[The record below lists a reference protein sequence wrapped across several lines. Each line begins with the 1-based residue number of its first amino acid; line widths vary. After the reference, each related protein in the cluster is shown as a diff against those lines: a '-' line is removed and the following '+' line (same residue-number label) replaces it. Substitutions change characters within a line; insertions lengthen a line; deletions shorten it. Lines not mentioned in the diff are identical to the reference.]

1 MKHSLVYMFTAC
13 CLSMLMFSSLE
24 SRAANTLGDVDD
36 NGSVEITDAI
46 TLINYVLDIISC
58 DVTPLP
64 HPVDSASLKVL
75 SLGNSFAFFSTKYLT
90 DLATA
95 AGIPSSL
102 YRIRVLHPQ
111 GRSLQQWASEIEAN
125 GTVSLMTD
133 IGTAPVH
140 GAGGNNI
147 RNILNNDWDVIV
159 LQQNSDNAS
168 NYSTYEPYLSEIVDA
183 IHEYCPNRDVL
194 IAWHMIWS
202 KPGKNWSD
210 IKNATYHVSQ
220 NENID
225 FIIPVG
231 TAIENARYTDV
242 WTGVDGG
249 LMNDN
254 NGHLAPGVGQY
265 VSSCAWFQALLA
277 PYFGKTIVGNTAVRT
292 QEQVD
297 AEWNALSN
305 KTHPDSKIAVTE
317 ENRTLC
323 QYCAAVACTNVWS
336 LTTKLDSSVVINMG
350 NADVNQDGFVNITD
364 VCVLINDLL
373 NNLEA

>member
-1 MKHSLVYMFTAC
+1 MKHSPYYIFSAC
-13 CLSMLMFSSLE
+13 CLTLMLMFSSFE
-24 SRAANTLGDVDD
+24 SSAANSPGDVDD
-36 NGSVEITDAI
+36 NGSVDITDAT
-46 TLINYVLDIISC
+46 TLINYMLDIISC

-64 HPVDSASLKVL
+64 HSVDTTSLKVL
-75 SLGNSFAFFSTKYLT
+75 SLGNSFAFFSTKYLS
-90 DLATA
+90 DLAAA
-95 AGIPSSL
+95 AGIPSSS

-125 GTVSLMTD
+125 GTVYLMTD
-133 IGTAPVH
+133 IGTAPIH
-140 GAGGNNI
+140 GVGGNNI
-147 RNILNNDWDVIV
+147 LNLLNNDWDVIV

-168 NYSTYEPYLSEIVDA
+168 NYNTYEPYISQIIDA
-183 IHEYCPNRDVL
+183 IHEYCPNPDVQ

-202 KPGKNWSD
+202 KPGKNWND
-210 IKNATYHVSQ
+210 IKNAALQVSQ

-242 WTGVDGG
+242 WTAVDGG

-254 NGHLAPGVGQY
+254 SGHLAPGVGQY

-277 PYFGKTIVGNTAVRT
+277 PYFGKTIVGNAAVRT

-317 ENRTLC
+317 DNRTLC

-336 LTTKLDSSVVINMG
+336 VTSRLDSSVVVNME
-350 NADVNQDGFVNITD
+350 NADVNQDGLVNISD
-364 VCVLINDLL
+364 VCVLINELL
-373 NNLEA
+373 NS